1 MIGKFQ
7 CIYWQPEEFIMNRF
21 FILLLCLWVLPVT
34 AFADIVTV
42 AEGDGEDGKK
52 IGLTLSGGGARGLA
66 HVGVLHVI
74 DSLDIQIDYISGTS
88 MGAIVGGMYA
98 AGYSAAE
105 IETFA
110 LEMKWEALFARSADL
125 TYIHPAW
132 RDTEQRFIFELPI
145 EDRKIRL
152 STGAIEGQQLWNTLN
167 ELFLHVHQ
175 ITDFNELQIPFA
187 CVATNVENGE
197 AIVMRDGNLV
207 TAVRASMAIP
217 SVFTVV
223 ERDGKKLIDGGVVNN
238 FPVTTA
244 KDMGADYVIGVNV
257 SQGLRPADELTSMID
272 IIYQMGFYSD
282 ARSFAKNKEATDLF
296 IEPELT
302 GYNAA
307 SFFHTPAIIESGKQA
322 ARNAIPEMK
331 ELHYAEPEK
340 QDQEA
345 VPSVEEIE
353 LVIDSIV
360 FEGLENVRP
369 WFARNTMN
377 INPGDTL
384 KAAGLTRGINRLYA
398 TNYFNRVHYHLTSA
412 EESGNVTLVLDVA
425 EKPFASLSAAI
436 HFNTFTGA
444 GIIGRIATNKFFYYN
459 IHASVTAAIGETP
472 GIRTRF
478 TFFLSDRRHNWLEW
492 ESQARNLTFP
502 LYEDFEAISEY
513 TQNHVRSELSFNT
526 LTGENAYISS
536 GASFYYQSLS
546 PNMRGPVTID
556 GNISAWE
563 GNLSWNYHTLNSNT
577 FPGSGQRIQ
586 VEGKY
591 IFSQRP
597 SFSTIEMNGEETTP
611 EEMGINI
618 KNFFQA
624 RLNFE
629 SYISIRER
637 LIQVS
642 QLQFGYNFLYDQG
655 FVNSFNAGGTYHF
668 IENQVTFAGLN
679 EYELITESILAGA
692 LGYRYNLG
700 RNINVSLLTNAAIFD
715 FKLDEPESIS
725 RDNFLFGAAA
735 SVGYDGLIGPMEL
748 TFSYSPET
756 GNVIGYVN
764 VGWAF

>member
-1 MIGKFQ
+1 
-7 CIYWQPEEFIMNRF
+7 MNRLL
-21 FILLLCLWVLPVT
+21 ILFLCLWMLPVN
-34 AFADIVTV
+34 AFAGIITV
-42 AEGDGEDGKK
+42 AEGHGENDKK

-105 IETFA
+105 IKTFA
-110 LEMKWEALFARSADL
+110 LEMNWEAMFARSADL

-132 RDTEQRFIFELPI
+132 RDTEKRFILELPV

-175 ITDFNELQIPFA
+175 ITDFDELRIPFA
-187 CVATNVENGE
+187 CIATNVEDGE

-207 TAVRASMAIP
+207 TAIRASMAIP
-217 SVFTVV
+217 SLFTVV

-257 SQGLRPADELTSMID
+257 SQGLRPADELTSPID

-282 ARSFAKNKEATDLF
+282 ARSFIKNREAADLYV
-296 IEPELT
+296 EPDLT
-302 GYNAA
+302 GYTAA
-307 SFFHTPAIIESGKQA
+307 SFFYTAEIIESGKQA
-322 ARNAIPEMK
+322 ARNAIAEMK
-331 ELHYAEPEK
+331 ELHYAKPEK
-340 QDQEA
+340 QDREA
-345 VPSVEEIE
+345 VPSVEETE

-360 FEGLENVRP
+360 FEGLDNVRP

-377 INPGDTL
+377 INAGDTL
-384 KAAGLTRGINRLYA
+384 KAAGLTRGVNRLYA
-398 TNYFNRVHYHLTSA
+398 TNYFNRVHYHLIPG
-412 EESGNVTLVLDVA
+412 EESGNVTLALDVA

-436 HFNTFTGA
+436 HFSSFTGA
-444 GIIGRIATNKFFYYN
+444 GIIGRMATNKLFYYN
-459 IHASVTAAIGETP
+459 MHASVTTAIGEVP
-472 GIRTRF
+472 GIRTRL
-478 TFFLSDRRHNWLEW
+478 TYFLSDRRHNWLEW
-492 ESQARNLTFP
+492 KSQARNLTFP

-513 TQNHVRSELSFNT
+513 TQNHFQSKISFNT
-526 LTGENAYISS
+526 LTSDHAYLSS
-536 GASFYYQSLS
+536 GATFYYQNLS
-546 PNMRGPVTID
+546 PNMRSPVTID
-556 GNISAWE
+556 GNLSAWG
-563 GNLSWNYHTLNSNT
+563 GNLSWNYHTLNSNS
-577 FPGSGQRIQ
+577 FPRSGQRIQ
-586 VEGKY
+586 IEGRY

-597 SFSTIEMNGEETTP
+597 SFSTIETNGEETTL
-611 EEMGINI
+611 EEMGIYL
-618 KNFFQA
+618 KNFFQT

-629 SYISIRER
+629 SYISIQER
-637 LIQVS
+637 LIQIS
-642 QLQFGYNFLYDQG
+642 QLQFGYNYLYDQG
-655 FVNSFNAGGTYHF
+655 FVNSFNAGGTNHF
-668 IENQVTFAGLN
+668 LENQVTFAGLN

-692 LGYRYNLG
+692 LGYRYHLG
-700 RNINVSLLTNAAIFD
+700 RNINVSLLTNAAIYD
-715 FKLDEPESIS
+715 FKLDEPEKFS
-725 RDNFLFGAAA
+725 RDNILFGAAA

-748 TFSYSPET
+748 TFSYSPEV